1 MHFANRRDAGRRL
14 ANLLGHLAV
23 ESATAGA
30 IDGAEDDADP
40 GDDAGRDGVVVLG
53 LPRGG
58 VPVAFEIALAL
69 SAPLDVVVVRKL
81 GAPHQPELA
90 MGAIGEDGVRLLDEG
105 VVRAVG
111 ATADEIAA
119 IEERER
125 AELARRASQFRGD
138 APPIPVEGRTVVI
151 VDDGI
156 ATGSSARAACRIV
169 RARGASRLVLAVPV
183 APDRWTKDLRDEAD
197 EFVCVSSPRWYRS
210 VGEWYRDFS
219 QTTDD
224 EVIRCLEQ
232 ASR

>member
-1 MHFANRRDAGRRL
+1 MRFADRRDAGRRL
-14 ANLLGHLAV
+14 AGLLERLV
-23 ESATAGA
+23 
-30 IDGAEDDADP
+30 DDD
-40 GDDAGRDGVVVLG
+40 VVVLG

-69 SAPLDVVVVRKL
+69 GAPLDVIVVRKL

-90 MGAIGEDGVRLLDEG
+90 MGAIGEDGVRVVDDG
-105 VVRAVG
+105 VVRSVG
-111 ATADEIAA
+111 ATDAEIAA

-125 AELARRASQFRGD
+125 AELARRARQFRGD
-138 APPIPVEGRTVVI
+138 VAPIAIKGRTAVV

-156 ATGSSARAACRIV
+156 ATGSSARVACRIV

-183 APDRWTKDLRDEAD
+183 APERWTRELRGEAD
-197 EFVCVSSPRWYRS
+197 EFVCVSAPRWYRS

-224 EVIRCLEQ
+224 EVNRCL
-232 ASR
+232 ALARR

>member
-1 MHFANRRDAGRRL
+1 MHFADRREAGRKL
-14 ANLLGHLAV
+14 AGLLEHLGVGDAPD
-23 ESATAGA
+23 AAR
-30 IDGAEDDADP
+30 DD
-40 GDDAGRDGVVVLG
+40 VVVLG

-58 VPVAFEIALAL
+58 VPVALEIALAL
-69 SAPLDVVVVRKL
+69 HAPLDVIVVRKL

-90 MGAIGEDGVRLLDEG
+90 MGAIGEGGVRIVDDG

-111 ATADEIAA
+111 ATPEQIAA

-125 AELARRASQFRGD
+125 AELARRARQFRGD
-138 APPIPVEGRTVVI
+138 TPPIAVEGKTAII

-183 APDRWTKDLRDEAD
+183 APERWAKELGDEAD
-197 EFVCVSSPRWYRS
+197 EFVCVSTPRWYRS

-224 EVIRCLEQ
+224 EVIECL
-232 ASR
+232 ARAAR

>member
-14 ANLLGHLAV
+14 ANLLGHLAIDG
-23 ESATAGA
+23 AAAGA
-30 IDGAEDDADP
+30 IGDAAVDDRGDAAGGDGL
-40 GDDAGRDGVVVLG
+40 VVLG

-58 VPVAFEIALAL
+58 VPVAFEVALAL

-81 GAPHQPELA
+81 GAPHQPVLA
-90 MGAIGEDGVRLLDEG
+90 MGAIGEDGVRLLDDG

-138 APPIPVEGRTVVI
+138 AAPIPVAGRTVVI

-183 APDRWTKDLRDEAD
+183 APDRWTRDLRGEAD
-197 EFVCVSSPRWYRS
+197 EFVCVSAPRWYRS

-224 EVIRCLEQ
+224 EVIKCLEQ
-232 ASR
+232 AAR

>member
-1 MHFANRRDAGRRL
+1 MGVRMQFADRREAGRQL
-14 ANLLGHLAV
+14 AGLLQHMTV
-23 ESATAGA
+23 EPTADGGA
-30 IDGAEDDADP
+30 DGGP
-40 GDDAGRDGVVVLG
+40 DGVIVLG

-69 SAPLDVVVVRKL
+69 AAPLDVIVVRKL

-90 MGAIGEDGVRLLDEG
+90 MGAIGEGGVRVIDEG

-111 ATADEIAA
+111 ATEADIAA

-125 AELARRASQFRGD
+125 VELARRARQFRGD
-138 APPIPVEGRTVVI
+138 APPIAVEGRTAII

-183 APDRWTKDLRDEAD
+183 APERWANELRDEAD
-197 EFVCVSSPRWYRS
+197 EFVCVKTPRWYRS

-219 QTTDD
+219 QTTDA
-224 EVIRCLEQ
+224 EVIRCLEL
-232 ASR
+232 AAR

>member
-1 MHFANRRDAGRRL
+1 MRFADRRDAGRRL
-14 ANLLGHLAV
+14 AGLLGHLA
-23 ESATAGA
+23 
-30 IDGAEDDADP
+30 IDRADS
-40 GDDAGRDGVVVLG
+40 DIVVLG

-58 VPVAFEIALAL
+58 VPVALEIALAL

-90 MGAIGEDGVRLLDEG
+90 MGAIGEGGVRLVDDG
-105 VVRAVG
+105 VVRSVG
-111 ATADEIAA
+111 ATDDEIAA

-125 AELARRASQFRGD
+125 AELARRAHQFRGD
-138 APPIPVEGRTVVI
+138 VAPIAVEGRTAVI

-156 ATGSSARAACRIV
+156 ATGSSARVACRIV

-183 APDRWTKDLRDEAD
+183 APERWTKDLRGEAD
-197 EFVCVSSPRWYRS
+197 EFVCVSAPRWYRS

-224 EVIRCLEQ
+224 EVIGCLER
-232 ASR
+232 AAR

>member
-14 ANLLGHLAV
+14 ANLLGHLAT
-23 ESATAGA
+23 EGA
-30 IDGAEDDADP
+30 DDDAVDRP
-40 GDDAGRDGVVVLG
+40 DAEGGAVVVLG

-58 VPVAFEIALAL
+58 IPVAFEIARAL

-81 GAPHQPELA
+81 GAPSQPELA
-90 MGAIGEDGVRLLDEG
+90 MGAIGEGGVRILDEG
-105 VVRAVG
+105 VVRSVG

-125 AELARRASQFRGD
+125 AELARRARQFRGD
-138 APPIPVEGRTVVI
+138 AAPIPVEGRTAVI

-169 RARGASRLVLAVPV
+169 RARGAARLVLAVPV
-183 APDRWTKDLRDEAD
+183 APDRWTKDLRGEAD
-197 EFVCVSSPRWYRS
+197 EFVCVSSPRWYHS

-224 EVIRCLEQ
+224 EVIRCLQQ
-232 ASR
+232 AAR

>member
-1 MHFANRRDAGRRL
+1 MRGDAG
-14 ANLLGHLAV
+14 
-23 ESATAGA
+23 
-30 IDGAEDDADP
+30 DA
-40 GDDAGRDGVVVLG
+40 VVVLG

-69 SAPLDVVVVRKL
+69 AAPLDVVVVRKL

-90 MGAIGEDGVRLLDEG
+90 MGAIGEGGVRLIDDG
-105 VVRAVG
+105 VVRSVG
-111 ATADEIAA
+111 ATDDEIAA

-125 AELARRASQFRGD
+125 AELARRAREFRGD
-138 APPIPVEGRTVVI
+138 AAPIPVEGRTAVI

-183 APDRWTKDLRDEAD
+183 APERWTRDLQGEAD
-197 EFVCVSSPRWYRS
+197 EFVCVRAPRWYRS

-232 ASR
+232 AAR

>member
-1 MHFANRRDAGRRL
+1 MQFANRRDAGRRL
-14 ANLLGHLAV
+14 ANLLGHLAIG
-23 ESATAGA
+23 GA
-30 IDGAEDDADP
+30 HEGAEEGP
-40 GDDAGRDGVVVLG
+40 GARRHDAGSDPVIVLG

-69 SAPLDVVVVRKL
+69 CAPLDVVVVRKL

-105 VVRAVG
+105 VIRAVG
-111 ATADEIAA
+111 ATADEIAV

-125 AELARRASQFRGD
+125 AELARRAHQFRGD
-138 APPIPVEGRTVVI
+138 AAPMPVEGRTVVV

-169 RARGASRLVLAVPV
+169 RARGASRVVLAVPV
-183 APDRWTKDLRDEAD
+183 APDRWTRDLRGEAD

-224 EVIRCLEQ
+224 EVISCLER
-232 ASR
+232 AAR